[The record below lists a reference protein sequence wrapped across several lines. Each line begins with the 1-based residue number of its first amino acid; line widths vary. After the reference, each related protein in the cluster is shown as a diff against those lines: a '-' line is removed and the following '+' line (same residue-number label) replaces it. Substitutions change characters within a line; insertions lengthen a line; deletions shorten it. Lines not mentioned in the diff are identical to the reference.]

1 MFGGEDMVRHVLWG
15 RIRWVK
21 VGVGVVATMLLAYLL
36 TRFVV
41 YSVIFPYL
49 YRTYIAEGPGV
60 NAREDALFNT
70 FTTSSLLIALLLAF
84 FIGGL
89 LVGGLVAA
97 FPGLNG
103 AVSAATAAVGCFAWY
118 AGPLVPW
125 IWEPISHPGEVYTRA
140 ENISN
145 LLGLSVLFCAVFPF
159 AVLMSYLGGR
169 LGSRFL
175 RA

>member
-1 MFGGEDMVRHVLWG
+1 MS
-15 RIRWVK
+15 RIRWVR
-21 VGVGVVATMLLAYLL
+21 VGVGAVATMLLTYLL

-49 YRTYIAEGPGV
+49 HRTYIAEGPGV

-70 FTTSSLLIALLLAF
+70 FSTGSLLIALLLAF

-97 FPGLNG
+97 SPGLNG

-118 AGPLVPW
+118 AGPLVPG

-145 LLGLSVLFCAVFPF
+145 LLVLSVLFCAVSPF

-175 RA
+175 RSTSVAAHRSAP

>member
-1 MFGGEDMVRHVLWG
+1 MAM
-15 RIRWVK
+15 
-21 VGVGVVATMLLAYLL
+21 GVASTMLLAYLL

-60 NAREDALFNT
+60 NATEDALFST
-70 FTTSSLLIALLLAF
+70 FSTGSLLIALLLAF
-84 FIGGL
+84 FLGAVPVGW
-89 LVGGLVAA
+89 LVGA
-97 FPGLNG
+97 FSGLNG
-103 AVSAATAAVGCFAWY
+103 ALSTSVAAVGCFAWY

-140 ENISN
+140 ENLYN
-145 LLGLSVLFCAVFPF
+145 LLEESVMFSLVFPF
-159 AVLMSYLGGR
+159 IVLAGYLGGNLGGR
-169 LGSRFL
+169 LRNRPT